1 MKIKVFGKKDC
12 QACAATKEKFS
23 FFLNKWGLTSKA
35 EMIFYDLETLEGL
48 TEAALMD
55 ALEAPTTILE
65 KDGQEIAR
73 WEKTVP
79 QSQEFKQYFQTE
91 IEEDLEK
98 IA

>member
-12 QACAATKEKFS
+12 QSCAATKEKFT
-23 FFLNKWGLTSKA
+23 FFLSKWGLTNKV
-35 EMIFYDLETLEGL
+35 EIVFYDVETLEGL
-48 TEAALMD
+48 TEAALIS

-73 WEKTVP
+73 WEKIVP
-79 QSQEFKQYFQTE
+79 QSQEFKQYFEQE
-91 IEEDLEK
+91 IEETLEK